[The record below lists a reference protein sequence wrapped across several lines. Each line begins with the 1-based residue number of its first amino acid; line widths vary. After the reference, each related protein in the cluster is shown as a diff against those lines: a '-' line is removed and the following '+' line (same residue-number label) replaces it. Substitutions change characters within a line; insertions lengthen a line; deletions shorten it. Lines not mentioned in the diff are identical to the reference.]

1 MQWPILERV
10 VVAALN
16 TSLSPVR
23 AGTVVPPDVD
33 NLAGFVRVSRGP
45 GSDDG
50 VTDSPVADVEAFAPT
65 QIAAA
70 ELAEDA
76 RQAMHALKGKVF
88 AGSLIDSVR
97 TSVGPVRVDYSPNV
111 ERYVASYRIEFR
123 RQ

>member
-1 MQWPILERV
+1 MRWPILERV

-16 TSLSPVR
+16 AALSPVR
-23 AGTVVPPDVD
+23 AGTTIPGNVD
-33 NLAGFVRVSRGP
+33 DLAGFVRVSRGP

-50 VTDSPVADVEAFAPT
+50 VTDSPTVDVEVFAPT

-76 RQAMHALKGKVF
+76 RQAMHALRGKVY
-88 AGSLIDSVR
+88 AGSLVDAVR
-97 TSVGPVRVDYSPNV
+97 TAVGPVRVDYSPNV
-111 ERYVASYRIEFR
+111 ERYVASYVVEFR